1 MRPGAPPAM
10 TAAAPPAPTK
20 PAPAAKTRRRSRVGD
35 SREDREAVIIAAGLA
50 EFLDKG
56 YAATRVDDVAKRA
69 GVAKGTVYLYF
80 PSKEDLFHAVVR
92 RSIAPLVDV
101 VEAVA
106 ATPGASAAEVL
117 KQVLA
122 TLYREVAGTDRREV
136 LRLLIAESGRF
147 PQLAA
152 YAHTVVVRRGGK
164 ALRALV
170 AEAVAR
176 GEFRPGPA
184 ADTPEVLMGPAV
196 LALVWTL
203 VFHDID
209 PLDLDAVLDA
219 HVDLIL
225 RGLAPAPRS

>member
-1 MRPGAPPAM
+1 M
-10 TAAAPPAPTK
+10 TAAPAST
-20 PAPAAKTRRRSRVGD
+20 AARSGRRSRVGD

-50 EFLDKG
+50 EFLEKG
-56 YAATRVDDVAKRA
+56 YAATRVDDVARRA

-80 PSKEDLFHAVVR
+80 PSKEDLFHAVIR
-92 RSIAPLVDV
+92 HSIAPLVDV

-106 ATPGASAAEVL
+106 ATPGASAAAVL

-122 TLYREVAGTDRREV
+122 TLYAEVAGTERREV
-136 LRLLIAESGRF
+136 FRLLIAESGRF

-152 YAHTVVVRRGGK
+152 YAHTVVVRRGAA

-176 GEFRPGPA
+176 GEFRPSPA
-184 ADTPEVLMGPAV
+184 TERPEVVMGPAV

-203 VFHDID
+203 VFHDIA

-219 HVDLIL
+219 HVDLML
-225 RGLAPAPRS
+225 RGLAAAPTT

>member
-1 MRPGAPPAM
+1 M
-10 TAAAPPAPTK
+10 TVAAAPSPARK
-20 PAPAAKTRRRSRVGD
+20 SRRRSRVGE
-35 SREDREAVIIAAGLA
+35 SREDREALIAAAGLA
-50 EFLDKG
+50 EFLEKG

-106 ATPGASAAEVL
+106 ATPGASAAVVL
-117 KQVLA
+117 RQVLA

-136 LRLLIAESGRF
+136 LRLLIAEAGRF

-152 YAHTVVVRRGGK
+152 YAHTVIVRRGGS
-164 ALRALV
+164 ALRELV
-170 AEAVAR
+170 ARAVAG
-176 GEFRPGPA
+176 GEFRDGPA
-184 ADTPEVLMGPAV
+184 ARAPEVVMGPAV
-196 LALVWTL
+196 MALVWTL
-203 VFHDID
+203 VFQDID

-225 RGLAPAPRS
+225 RGLCAAAPSS

>member
-1 MRPGAPPAM
+1 M
-10 TAAAPPAPTK
+10 TATASPSA
-20 PAPAAKTRRRSRVGD
+20 AAKTRRRSRVGE
-35 SREDREAVIIAAGLA
+35 SREDREAVIVAAGLA

-117 KQVLA
+117 KQVLM
-122 TLYREVAGTDRREV
+122 TLYAEVAGTDRREV

-164 ALRALV
+164 ALRELV
-170 AEAVAR
+170 AEAVR
-176 GEFRPGPA
+176 TGEFRDGPA
-184 ADTPEVLMGPAV
+184 ARAPEAVMGPAV

-203 VFHDID
+203 VFQDVD

-219 HVDLIL
+219 HLDLIL
-225 RGLAPAPRS
+225 RGLAAAPDRS